1 MANLLIK
8 PTTGQGNKLIIQ
20 DQDGGDI
27 LTSADSGATIENATF
42 PTIKLTPT
50 ATGSAPSG
58 SEGLLY
64 FDSDKNALMQ
74 YDGSEWLT
82 VSRYSETG
90 LSDATGGTI
99 SEYSSG
105 ATHYRIHAFYT
116 SGIFTLNG
124 TKSCDILIVG
134 GGGGGGG
141 RIGGGGGGGAVFH
154 RAGYSLTIGTYNIT
168 VGAGGY
174 GGTNSSTPG
183 SMGGSSIAFGVTAYG
198 GGPGKTRFATNTTDT
213 NRANGGGG
221 CLTSAAGTTG
231 TTLSASGWTY
241 VGGNDGATS
250 ETANDLPQGGGAGA
264 ASNGVAP
271 ASSTSAGGA
280 GGNGTN
286 AVSWATPESLGRE
299 ATTGTS
305 IRGAFYFAG
314 GGGGSCYTTYA
325 GGVGGNGGGG
335 GASSTYA
342 GGAAAGNYDLFEDL
356 DGGAQAGGGQSTG
369 GYGGKN
375 SGGGGGAG
383 AHSGGGAGGG
393 QGGSGI
399 VIIRYPVTL

>member
-8 PTTGQGNKLIIQ
+8 PTTGPGNKVILQ
-20 DQDGGDI
+20 DQAGGDI

-42 PTIKLTPT
+42 PTVKLTPT
-50 ATGSAPSG
+50 ATASAPTG
-58 SEGLLY
+58 VEGLLY

-82 VSRYSETG
+82 VSRYSETS

-105 ATHYRIHAFYT
+105 TTHYRIHAFYT

-154 RAGYSLTIGTYNIT
+154 RSGYSLTIGTYNIT

-174 GGTNSSTPG
+174 GGSTNSTPG

-198 GGPGKTRFATNTTDT
+198 GGPGKTRFATNTTDS

-221 CLTSAAGTTG
+221 CLTSLTATTG

-241 VGGNDGATS
+241 VGGNSGGNSSDVT
-250 ETANDLPQGGGAGA
+250 DLPQGGGGGA
-264 ASNGVAP
+264 SSVGVSP
-271 ASSTSAGGA
+271 ASGTTAGGA
-280 GGNGTN
+280 
-286 AVSWATPESLGRE
+286 
-299 ATTGTS
+299 
-305 IRGAFYFAG
+305 
-314 GGGGSCYTTYA
+314 
-325 GGVGGNGGGG
+325 GGNGGGG
-335 GASSTYA
+335 GASSTYL
-342 GGAAAGNYDLFEDL
+342 GGAPAGNYDLFEDL

>member
-8 PTTGQGNKLIIQ
+8 PTTGPGNKVILQ
-20 DQDGGDI
+20 DQAGGDI

-42 PTIKLTPT
+42 PTVKLTPT
-50 ATGSAPSG
+50 ATASAPTG
-58 SEGLLY
+58 VEGLLY

-82 VSRYSETG
+82 VSRYSETS

-105 ATHYRIHAFYT
+105 TTHYRIHAFYT

-154 RAGYSLTIGTYNIT
+154 RSGYSLTIGTYNIT

-174 GGTNSSTPG
+174 GGSTNSTPG

-198 GGPGKTRFATNTTDT
+198 GGPGKTRFATNTTDS

-221 CLTSAAGTTG
+221 CLTSLTATTG

-241 VGGNDGATS
+241 VGGNSGGNSSDVT
-250 ETANDLPQGGGAGA
+250 DLPQGGGGGA
-264 ASNGVAP
+264 SSVGVSP
-271 ASSTSAGGA
+271 ASGTTAGGA

-286 AVSWATPESLGRE
+286 AVSWVTPESLGRE
-299 ATTGTS
+299 ATTSTS

-325 GGVGGNGGGG
+325 GGAGGNGGGG
-335 GASSTYA
+335 GASSTYL
-342 GGAAAGNYDLFEDL
+342 GGAPAGNYDLFEDL

>member
-8 PTTGQGNKLIIQ
+8 PTTGPGNKVIIQ
-20 DQDGGDI
+20 DQAGGDI

-99 SEYSSG
+99 SENTVSG
-105 ATHYRIHAFYT
+105 THYRIHAFYT

-154 RAGYSLTIGTYNIT
+154 RSGYSLTIGTYNIT

-221 CLTSAAGTTG
+221 ALDSTTATTG
-231 TTLSASGWTY
+231 TALSASGWTY
-241 VGGNDGATS
+241 VGGNAGGNSFSTS
-250 ETANDLPQGGGAGA
+250 DLPQGGGGGASAAGIVPASA
-264 ASNGVAP
+264 ASPGG
-271 ASSTSAGGA
+271 AGGA
-280 GGNGTN
+280 G
-286 AVSWATPESLGRE
+286 
-299 ATTGTS
+299 TS
-305 IRGAFYFAG
+305 G
-314 GGGGSCYTTYA
+314 
-325 GGVGGNGGGG
+325 
-335 GASSTYA
+335 
-342 GGAAAGNYDLFEDL
+342 
-356 DGGAQAGGGQSTG
+356 
-369 GYGGKN
+369 
-375 SGGGGGAG
+375 
-383 AHSGGGAGGG
+383 
-393 QGGSGI
+393 
-399 VIIRYPVTL
+399 